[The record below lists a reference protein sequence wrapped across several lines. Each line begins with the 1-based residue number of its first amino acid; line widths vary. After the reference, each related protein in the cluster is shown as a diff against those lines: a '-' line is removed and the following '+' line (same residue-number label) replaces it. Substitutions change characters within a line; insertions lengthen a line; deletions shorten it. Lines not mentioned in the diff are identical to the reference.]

1 MIIGRVNSQ
10 REAVIQIAVLGENGQ
25 RQAVSGII
33 DTGYTGFL
41 SLPLAIIERLDL
53 PWIMQE
59 DGTLGDGS
67 VCMFDTYR
75 ASVIWDGQVRMAYIN
90 ASETEPLVGMG
101 LIEGFELKIQG
112 IAGGIVTLSTL
123 SL

>member
-10 REAVIQIAVLGENGQ
+10 REAIIQIAVLGENGQ
-25 RQAVSGII
+25 RQAITGII

-41 SLPLAIIERLDL
+41 SLPLSIIESLSL
-53 PWIMQE
+53 VWIMQE

-75 ASVIWDGQVRMAYIN
+75 ASVIWDGQVRMVYIN
-90 ASETEPLVGMG
+90 ASETEPLIGMG
-101 LIEGFELKIQG
+101 LIEGFELKLQG
-112 IAGGIVTLSTL
+112 MAGGMVTISDLP
-123 SL
+123 